1 WLAGEPRVRAEAA
14 IEAYVAQQP
23 LQALV
28 AGGGGVVGED
38 TLLKLDGSVSVDPD
52 DAPGVMTY
60 AWHCRRHGGGE
71 GTECRDRSG
80 ARLPLQLSNAT
91 LMLHMQGSTEG
102 LKYTFELTVAK
113 GYRTNSTVV
122 AVTVMQG
129 DPPAPAISP
138 IIGKVNPSLKLTLP
152 STLSSVREGSTVEL
166 EWAVVAASNTT
177 PSLDLLSPDVLLSE
191 SIHSTVLVL
200 QPNALAPLGRYLV
213 QLAANVKDG
222 AYGSASLL
230 LVVNQEPQGG
240 DLHVSPLEGV
250 ALETSFVLA
259 TTAWEDDDLPLEY
272 LFAYSVVGGKS
283 CVTSSTSTASED
295 EVALALYGPATTLEV
310 ALPEAG
316 AEEADFMV
324 EVLVY
329 ARDTLGAV
337 GGPRARNLTVRG
349 LVLESEE
356 QVVSYSKGVLHDASV
371 ALLNG
376 VVDSAVNNVVG
387 ASCLLGTP
395 ATSARRSRLRRA
407 RLQRLRQAEVEAAGM
422 DVAEVEEDEEL
433 EAEALTLER
442 RAQREEMVVLM
453 RDANSMM
460 VATAEAQ
467 ERMAGLVANI
477 VDCPPTELS
486 RVTEDAALE
495 VMDAVVTSALMDTS
509 TGVSKL
515 TASAGEQVLAGLSSL
530 TAQGEHGASA
540 HRILQATADAFLQT
554 LASGELPTQVVSE
567 GMQVR
572 AQRDTLDGTGSTYE
586 RLFGEMLAAAPESDA
601 VRFPLELRERLIYFG
616 HPTVEFRLLSTQAD
630 PHAGTLYNT
639 TNVTMAADET
649 DIMGDSIWN
658 SKVVTVTLSNES
670 SEIEVANL
678 SEPIALNITLEN
690 WTDVEAGIHPQRSPE
705 DLPLV
710 CSFWD
715 EPAGLY
721 STTGCATIPNPAP
734 RGAQL
739 YWRDDVWEK
748 LQVAEG
754 AEEALLAAS
763 WGFSHGWLL
772 HDCTE
777 EYATLTRTRGRAQ
790 GTEISIARKY
800 TGTAC
805 ALADP
810 RNEAGCW
817 WNWSSA
823 GFMGTGCELS
833 PVLQC
838 WCTHLSDYRAIQSPG
853 TFDSTFKVELLS
865 EEELIASFD
874 PAEHVAQNIELI
886 VLLGAMAGLTIM
898 LTVASNVDDEHQRRQ
913 CLKRF
918 MNSYGTGKYWCQ
930 VRRPA
935 AVRFAQQTALCGTG
949 GEAPLVP
956 QNGGKKGGGL
966 AEWQFG
972 SLLDTHPASSS

>member
-1 WLAGEPRVRAEAA
+1 EDNGGCDLRSNCTDTAAGPVCGPCGSGYSGSGETRCVDTDGCALTPCFDDGRSAALCSDVAAPGVGYLCGACPEGYKGNGQLCELCTLDVEITASSVLNGQVFHSQRVQMVGQLGEMDTECTNTLGTSFQWRAVSVPAENLELSNAINKADTLTLTLPEGSLSVLTKYTFTLEAWLAGEPRVRAEAA

-554 LASGELPTQVVSE
+554 LASGELPTQAILRSALSALCSHGMTGRPSNGSSWKSCCSMHSSREAWLSVSM
-567 GMQVR
+567 G
-572 AQRDTLDGTGSTYE
+572 AG
-586 RLFGEMLAAAPESDA
+586 RL
-601 VRFPLELRERLIYFG
+601 
-616 HPTVEFRLLSTQAD
+616 
-630 PHAGTLYNT
+630 
-639 TNVTMAADET
+639 
-649 DIMGDSIWN
+649 
-658 SKVVTVTLSNES
+658 
-670 SEIEVANL
+670 
-678 SEPIALNITLEN
+678 
-690 WTDVEAGIHPQRSPE
+690 
-705 DLPLV
+705 
-710 CSFWD
+710 
-715 EPAGLY
+715 
-721 STTGCATIPNPAP
+721 
-734 RGAQL
+734 
-739 YWRDDVWEK
+739 
-748 LQVAEG
+748 
-754 AEEALLAAS
+754 EEA
-763 WGFSHGWLL
+763 WRGFS
-772 HDCTE
+772 
-777 EYATLTRTRGRAQ
+777 
-790 GTEISIARKY
+790 
-800 TGTAC
+800 
-805 ALADP
+805 
-810 RNEAGCW
+810 AG
-817 WNWSSA
+817 
-823 GFMGTGCELS
+823 M
-833 PVLQC
+833 
-838 WCTHLSDYRAIQSPG
+838 R
-853 TFDSTFKVELLS
+853 
-865 EEELIASFD
+865 
-874 PAEHVAQNIELI
+874 
-886 VLLGAMAGLTIM
+886 
-898 LTVASNVDDEHQRRQ
+898 VASP
-913 CLKRF
+913 K
-918 MNSYGTGKYWCQ
+918 STG
-930 VRRPA
+930 R
-935 AVRFAQQTALCGTG
+935 
-949 GEAPLVP
+949 
-956 QNGGKKGGGL
+956 
-966 AEWQFG
+966 G
-972 SLLDTHPASSS
+972 SLVAKMSPIERKG